1 MKIGEMIRQFR
12 FLIFIKRSSREKRE
26 IEEEIYKIKK

>member
-12 FLIFIKRSSREKRE
+12 SPISTKRSSREKRE
-26 IEEEIYKIKK
+26 TEEETYKIKK